1 MSYISMLYITNI
13 SINIMAR
20 ISYNDKTNIINNVIQ
35 LKTEFNRAPS
45 FHHVQVYHDNGWYI
59 YKVDDHNYE
68 VFKENIIQTVEY
80 VDGKIKAADL
90 YKVKYPDDEDFGVW
104 AWSVNSYDRALDIIK
119 YKS

>member
-35 LKTEFNRAPS
+35 LKTEFNRAPA

-59 YKVDDHNYE
+59 YKIDEYNYE

-80 VDGKIKAADL
+80 VDGKIKAANL
-90 YKVKYPDDEDFGVW
+90 YKVKYPDDEDFGFW
-104 AWSVNSYDRALDIIK
+104 AWAVNSYDRALEIIK